1 MRYQDDPPLEGLD
14 RGGEAVDRVDVQ
26 VVGRLVEQQH
36 PARLRSEH
44 GEDEPR
50 ALAIGHQAY
59 GRGLLLGAEAEG
71 GEVRAPHLL
80 APLVLRR
87 REGAAHEDE
96 RRYREMQGDGGDRGD
111 IGEITCGGGK
121 VRRMKTRGEASRS
134 STSAECWW

>member
-1 MRYQDDPPLEGLD
+1 MRYQDDSPLEGLD

-26 VVGRLVEQQH
+26 VVGRLIEQQH
-36 PARLRSEH
+36 PARLHSEH

-96 RRYREMQGDGGDRGD
+96 RRGVEVEHLGRVLVVEAEREVLVLLDGALGD
-111 IGEITCGGGK
+111 IGGTWRYREI
-121 VRRMKTRGEASRS
+121 
-134 STSAECWW
+134 